1 MINQYKNLKPDG
13 EKCFT
18 YQASKFTWKES
29 GSLGCYLL
37 AKAKSFEAPMWLSDG
52 FGLSTQEALA
62 SLASTREKMLSLDSW
77 HTYKPCIICVS
88 FPHHK
93 TLVIL
98 LVSR

>member
-37 AKAKSFEAPMWLSDG
+37 AKAKSFEATMWLSDG
-52 FGLSTQEALA
+52 VRTQHTGGSGFISQHQGKNVVFGFMA
-62 SLASTREKMLSLDSW
+62 
-77 HTYKPCIICVS
+77 HI
-88 FPHHK
+88 
-93 TLVIL
+93 
-98 LVSR
+98 